1 MFEGSSESLTG
12 MSFEIHGFGISRLE
26 EIFSD
31 FSEQQVSTS
40 RFKLK
45 RDFST
50 FLDFSEEKS
59 NLGLQTELELKLLTT
74 AKLSEAFIFN
84 VPFFSGKLL
93 FKNVFIEDWLEGF
106 LDLKLVVECDNYV
119 FYFLC
124 F

>member
-1 MFEGSSESLTG
+1 

-31 FSEQQVSTS
+31 FSEQEESTS

-59 NLGLQTELELKLLTT
+59 NLGLQTEQELKLLTT
-74 AKLSEAFIFN
+74 AQLSELFIFN
-84 VPFFSGKLL
+84 VPFFPGKRL
-93 FKNVFIEDWLEGF
+93 FKNVFIENWPQGF
-106 LDLKLVVECDNYV
+106 LDFKLVVECDDSV